1 MTLSRAAFS
10 LATFASLLGIVA
22 WIMLLDTGDPGWLVS
37 AVLSPISSV
46 GGYTLAFIA
55 RGD

>member
-10 LATFASLLGIVA
+10 LATCASLLGIVA